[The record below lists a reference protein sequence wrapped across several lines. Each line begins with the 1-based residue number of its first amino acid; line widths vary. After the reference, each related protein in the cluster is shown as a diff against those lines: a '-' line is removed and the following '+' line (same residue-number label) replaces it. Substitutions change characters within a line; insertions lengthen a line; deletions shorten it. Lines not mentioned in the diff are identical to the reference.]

1 MQSWAVDSTTRRRR
15 FVCFDGSGTI
25 FKCLLLPTLHTWPV
39 LNTFQPHGGHLAR
52 IWATFYCTTHGLCW
66 FDGRKRGSTPQKQ
79 QQNMVVK
86 KARGAIKAALD
97 PIWNC
102 QRHVN
107 KQISRWFPLLLF
119 INLLSVWA
127 LSRVPCEC
135 IRVPDIFG
143 HLIPVIKMSDT
154 RGLLSKMTL
163 FPWNNNNNNDVNNS
177 F

>member
-86 KARGAIKAALD
+86 TAGSYQSRARPYMELSMECK
-97 PIWNC
+97 
-102 QRHVN
+102 Q

-119 INLLSVWA
+119 INLLICWA
-127 LSRVPCEC
+127 LIQVSCEC
-135 IRVPDIFG
+135 IRVHDILG

-154 RGLLSKMTL
+154 RWLLSKMTL